1 MKTIFS
7 TKTLLLSISIL
18 FLFGSCSKG
27 GGGNSI
33 TPTPTPTPTPQITI
47 PPASQAIFTS
57 GLSVVET
64 GSTSSVS
71 FTATDS
77 WTVDATSAFAL
88 TKVVSWISI
97 SPLSGGAGSAT
108 ITITVQKNETPQTRT
123 ATITIRCGSV
133 TKSFSV
139 KQDPHIV
146 NVESITLNKTTLD
159 LIKGTSET
167 LTATIT
173 PDNATTKTVEWSS
186 SATTVA
192 TVDNSGKVTAVGG
205 GSATITAKCG
215 GKSATCSVTVT
226 VPVESVSLNK
236 TELTINKGESETL
249 TATINPSDATD
260 KTLEWQSSN
269 TAAATVDNTG
279 KVTAVYAGNTTI
291 TVSASGKTATC
302 LVTVVIPVES
312 VTLNKPSLTLTEG
325 TSETLTAEINP
336 SDATDKKVTWTSSNT
351 AVATVDSNGKVEA
364 KAIGTATITA
374 TCGGKSATCSVT
386 VAKKGSISDRPNI
399 DI

>member
-1 MKTIFS
+1 MKTIAS
-7 TKTLLLSISIL
+7 IKTLLLSISIL

-47 PPASQAIFTS
+47 PPASQVIFSS

-64 GSTSSVS
+64 GSTSTVS

-146 NVESITLNKTTLD
+146 NVDNITLNKTSLE

-192 TVDNSGKVTAVGG
+192 TVDNTGKVTAVGG

-215 GKSATCSVTVT
+215 GKTATCAVTVIIPVSGITLDQPSITLTKGETKALVATVSPDDATDKTVSWSSNNPSIASVDNYGIVTGQGIGATTIVATCGGKVAYCNVSVIVPVSSVT
-226 VPVESVSLNK
+226 LNK
-236 TELTINKGESETL
+236 TELTIKEGSSETL
-249 TATINPSDATD
+249 FATVKPDDASD
-260 KTLEWQSSN
+260 KTVTWTSSN
-269 TAAATVDNTG
+269 QTVATVDNTG
-279 KVTAVYAGNTTI
+279 TVTA
-291 TVSASGKTATC
+291 KT
-302 LVTVVIPVES
+302 PGS
-312 VTLNKPSLTLTEG
+312 VL
-325 TSETLTAEINP
+325 
-336 SDATDKKVTWTSSNT
+336 
-351 AVATVDSNGKVEA
+351 
-364 KAIGTATITA
+364 ITA
-374 TCGGKSATCSVT
+374 SCGGKSATCSVT
-386 VAKKGSISDRPNI
+386 VVKKGSVSDRPGE
-399 DI
+399 DL